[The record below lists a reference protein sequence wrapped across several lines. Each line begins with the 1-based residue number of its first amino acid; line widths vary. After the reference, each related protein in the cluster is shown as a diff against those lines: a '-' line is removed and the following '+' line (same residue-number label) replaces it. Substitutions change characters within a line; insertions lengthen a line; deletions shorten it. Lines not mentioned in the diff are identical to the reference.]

1 MQDRLG
7 ASPAYRIVQSVWAAV
22 DWLYPP
28 KCGGCQ
34 QPGTRWCPECARK
47 AQKIDLSS
55 ICPVCGIPQTGFH
68 TCADCR
74 ANPPPFRELRSWAV
88 YQGPVREAI
97 RRLKYHSDLGLSD
110 IFARKLAEI
119 FMATGWVV
127 DLVTVVP
134 LGRGRILERGFNQ
147 ADLLARG
154 LALAIQR
161 PYRPAALKRVRETAS
176 QVGLNARERLQ
187 NVQDAF
193 EAEADIV
200 TAKNLLIVDD
210 VTTTSATISECSRAC
225 LQKNAYNVYGLTV
238 ARAVIDQ
245 SS

>member
-7 ASPAYRIVQSVWAAV
+7 ASPAYRIVQSVWVAV

-34 QPGTRWCPECARK
+34 QPGARWCLDCEEK
-47 AQKIDLSS
+47 TVKIDQKS

-68 TCADCR
+68 ICADCR
-74 ANPPPFRELRSWAV
+74 RNSPPFRELRSWAV
-88 YQGPVREAI
+88 YQGPVRQAI
-97 RRLKYHSDLGLSD
+97 RRLKYHSDLGLS
-110 IFARKLAEI
+110 EI
-119 FMATGWVV
+119 FTRRLLDLYTTTDWTV

-134 LGRGRILERGFNQ
+134 LGRSRVKERGFNQ
-147 ADLLARG
+147 ADLLARS

-161 PYRPAALKRVRETAS
+161 PYRPAALKRVRETSS
-176 QVGLNARERLQ
+176 QVGLNARERLL
-187 NVQDAF
+187 NVQNAF

-200 TAKNLLIVDD
+200 AGKSLLIIDD
-210 VTTTSATISECSRAC
+210 VTTTGATMSESSHAC
-225 LQKNAYNVYGLTV
+225 LRKNAYNVYGLTV